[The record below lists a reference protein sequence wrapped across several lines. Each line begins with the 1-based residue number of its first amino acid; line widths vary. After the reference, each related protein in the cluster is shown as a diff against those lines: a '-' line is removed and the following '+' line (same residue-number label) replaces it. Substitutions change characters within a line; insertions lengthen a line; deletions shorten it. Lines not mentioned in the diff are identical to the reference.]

1 MLQKYNQKIWKKK
14 EKTSKLTN
22 QPTI

>member
-14 EKTSKLTN
+14 EKVSKLAN

>member
-14 EKTSKLTN
+14 EKAPKLAN

>member
-14 EKTSKLTN
+14 EKTSKLAN